1 MTHVGPPSY
10 RIVLVVSLGLLL
22 GAASTHALDP
32 AKAATQYHLDTWG
45 VKDGLPAH
53 SVTDIE
59 QSRDGYV
66 WLATQGGLV
75 RFDGVKFTVYDSS
88 NVPAMPQPLVW
99 SLSPSR
105 DGGLWAGAYGSGIL
119 K

>member
-1 MTHVGPPSY
+1 MTTYPGVLAR
-10 RIVLVVSLGLLL
+10 RIVLLATCAVLPGPP
-22 GAASTHALDP
+22 AHALDP
-32 AKAATQYHLDTWG
+32 GKAVTQYHLDTWG

-53 SVTDIE
+53 SVTDME

-75 RFDGVKFTVYDSS
+75 RFDGVRFTVYDSH

-99 SLSPSR
+99 TLSP
-105 DGGLWAGAYGSGIL
+105 
-119 K
+119 